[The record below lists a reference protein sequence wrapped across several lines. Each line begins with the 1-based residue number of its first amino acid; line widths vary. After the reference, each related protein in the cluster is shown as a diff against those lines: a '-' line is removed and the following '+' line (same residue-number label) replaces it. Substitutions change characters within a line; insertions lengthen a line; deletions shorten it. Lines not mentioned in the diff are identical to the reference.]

1 MARDG
6 TGATGGLP
14 PYFNIDPDA
23 ALADLD
29 PPTDTAGFAAIA
41 GACARGRADLAGRG
55 LDETGR
61 KQLRLFSTWEITR
74 YLIPVA
80 SAHFRR
86 VLKQNPDLPQGRS
99 ETEGGAK
106 WFTLDEVLR
115 LRAFFGAQGSK
126 AKNYLPYR
134 PEGLAAKLVA
144 VANFKGGVGKTS
156 TAAHLAMSAALD
168 GYRVL
173 VIDLDSQG
181 SMTSIFGGRV
191 EDEWQTAFPLLARHY
206 GEHLR
211 AENQRRMDRGET
223 PTPLDEALVA
233 ALSMSARDVIQT
245 THWPNID
252 LIGAQLNLY
261 WAEFQIPV
269 WRMASRGW
277 KLWDALSDRLAA
289 DGVLADYDLVFI
301 DTPPALGYL
310 TINGLAASD
319 ILLVPLGASFLE
331 FDSTGRFFDML
342 HSTFQSIEEGE
353 NAAARALGRPGMAFE
368 WDAVRA
374 VVTRYDSAQQ
384 GELGA
389 LMQAYLGRTLSPHR
403 QDFTALI
410 GQAGEQV
417 SGIYEADY
425 RDFNRETYARGR
437 ETFDATYAA
446 FKRLLLGI
454 WRRAERAQEE
464 SRAERA
470 QEKASAERAQAE
482 DGAGRPRAGGAGQGR
497 GPGGEGN
504 ERAFQDV

>member
-1 MARDG
+1 MYRLSCYSGENMRHGGQHMAQDI
-6 TGATGGLP
+6 P
-14 PYFNIDPDA
+14 PYFTIDPGA
-23 ALADLD
+23 AEAELGA
-29 PPTDTAGFAAIA
+29 PTTTEGFARIA
-41 GACARGRADLAGRG
+41 AACARGRDDLASRG
-55 LDETGR
+55 LGEEGR
-61 KQLRLFSTWEITR
+61 KRLRPFSTWEITR

-80 SAHFRR
+80 PAHFRR
-86 VLKQNPDLPQGRS
+86 VLRANPDLPQGTS

-115 LRAFFGAQGSK
+115 LRAFFAAQGSR

-134 PEGLAAKLVA
+134 PEGLPAKTIA

-156 TAAHLAMSAALD
+156 TCAHLAMSAALD
-168 GYRVL
+168 GYKVL

-191 EDEWQTAFPLLARHY
+191 EDEWQTAYPLLARHY

-211 AENQRRMDRGET
+211 AENRARAARGET
-223 PTPLDEALVA
+223 PQPLDEALSA
-233 ALSMSARDVIQT
+233 ALEMTAADVIQP

-269 WRMASRGW
+269 WRMAARGW
-277 KLWDALSDRLAA
+277 KLWEALTERLEA
-289 DGVLADYDLVFI
+289 DGVLDQYDLVFI

-310 TINGLAASD
+310 TINGLSAAD

-342 HSTFQSIEEGE
+342 HSTFASIEESE
-353 NAAARALGRPGMAFE
+353 NIAARALGRAGLSFE

-374 VVTRYDSAQQ
+374 VLTRYDAAQQ
-384 GELGA
+384 GELA
-389 LMQAYLGRTLSPHR
+389 SLMQAYLGPTLSPHR

-446 FKRLLLGI
+446 FKRLLVGI
-454 WRRAERAQEE
+454 WTREAAARENRAERA
-464 SRAERA
+464 
-470 QEKASAERAQAE
+470 
-482 DGAGRPRAGGAGQGR
+482 
-497 GPGGEGN
+497 
-504 ERAFQDV
+504 V

>member
-1 MARDG
+1 MSYVFAYIEENTAHGAADMAKDG
-6 TGATGGLP
+6 GALP
-14 PYFNIDPDA
+14 PYFNIDPDT
-23 ALADLD
+23 ALAELD
-29 PPTDTAGFAAIA
+29 APLSTSGFAQIA
-41 GACARGRADLAGRG
+41 QACAQGRSDLTSRGMNEDGHK
-55 LDETGR
+55 T
-61 KQLRLFSTWEITR
+61 LRHFSTWEITR

-80 SAHFRR
+80 QAHFRR
-86 VLKQNPDLPQGRS
+86 VLKLNPDLPQGRS
-99 ETEGGAK
+99 ETETGAK

-115 LRAFFGAQGSK
+115 LRGHFASEGSK
-126 AKNYLPYR
+126 TKEYRPYR
-134 PEGLAAKLVA
+134 PEGLEAKLVA

-168 GYRVL
+168 GYKVL

-181 SMTSIFGGRV
+181 SMTSIFGGKV
-191 EDEWQTAFPLLARHY
+191 EDEWQTVFPLLARHY
-206 GEHLR
+206 AGYLR
-211 AENQRRMDRGET
+211 GENQRRMDRNEA
-223 PTPLDEALVA
+223 PHPLDETLSEAL
-233 ALSMSARDVIQT
+233 DVKASDIIQS

-269 WRMASRGW
+269 WRMAGRGW
-277 KLWDALSDRLAA
+277 KLWDALTETLQA
-289 DGVLADYDLVFI
+289 DGVLDNYDLIFI

-310 TINGLAASD
+310 TINGLAAAD

-342 HSTFQSIEEGE
+342 HSTFASIEDGE
-353 NAAARALGRPGMAFE
+353 NMAARALGRDEMAFQ

-374 VVTRYDSAQQ
+374 VITRYDDSQQ
-384 GELGA
+384 AELGA

-403 QDFTALI
+403 QGFTALI

-454 WRRAERAQEE
+454 WRREELAAEKV
-464 SRAERA
+464 
-470 QEKASAERAQAE
+470 KANSA
-482 DGAGRPRAGGAGQGR
+482 
-497 GPGGEGN
+497 
-504 ERAFQDV
+504 

>member
-1 MARDG
+1 MAKDS
-6 TGATGGLP
+6 GGLP

-23 ALADLD
+23 ALAELD
-29 PPTDTAGFAAIA
+29 TPLSTEGFARIA
-41 GACARGRADLAGRG
+41 RACAQGRSDLASRG
-55 LDETGR
+55 MNEAGE
-61 KQLRLFSTWEITR
+61 KELRLFSTWEITR

-80 SAHFRR
+80 QAHFRR
-86 VLKQNPDLPQGRS
+86 VLKLNPDLPQGRS

-115 LRAFFGAQGSK
+115 LRTHFASEGSK
-126 AKNYLPYR
+126 AKEYRPYR
-134 PEGLAAKLVA
+134 PEGLDAKLVA

-168 GYRVL
+168 GYKVL

-181 SMTSIFGGRV
+181 SMTSIFGGKV
-191 EDEWQTAFPLLARHY
+191 EDEWQTVFPLLARHY
-206 GEHLR
+206 AGYLR
-211 AENQRRMDRGET
+211 AENQRRMDRGDA
-223 PTPLDEALVA
+223 PQPLDETLSEALGVT
-233 ALSMSARDVIQT
+233 ARDVIQP

-269 WRMASRGW
+269 WRMAGRGW
-277 KLWDALSDRLAA
+277 KLWDALTDTLAA
-289 DGVLADYDLVFI
+289 DGVLDDYDLVFI

-310 TINGLAASD
+310 TINGLAAAD

-342 HSTFQSIEEGE
+342 HSTFASIEEGE
-353 NAAARALGRPGMAFE
+353 NMAARALGRDEMAFQ

-374 VVTRYDSAQQ
+374 VITRYDDSQQ
-384 GELGA
+384 AELGA
-389 LMQAYLGRTLSPHR
+389 LMQAYLGQTLSPHR
-403 QDFTALI
+403 QGFTALI

-454 WRRAERAQEE
+454 WRREELASEKERA
-464 SRAERA
+464 
-470 QEKASAERAQAE
+470 
-482 DGAGRPRAGGAGQGR
+482 GAA
-497 GPGGEGN
+497 
-504 ERAFQDV
+504 

>member
-1 MARDG
+1 MAKDG
-6 TGATGGLP
+6 HKAPVELP

-23 ALADLD
+23 ALAELD
-29 PPTDTAGFAAIA
+29 PPTDTGDFARIA
-41 GACARGRADLAGRG
+41 SACAQGRADLASRG
-55 LDETGR
+55 LNEGGGKR
-61 KQLRLFSTWEITR
+61 LRLFSTWEITR

-80 SAHFRR
+80 QAHFRR
-86 VLKQNPDLPQGRS
+86 VLKQNPDLPQGQS

-106 WFTLDEVLR
+106 WFTLDEVLK
-115 LRAFFGAQGSK
+115 LRAFFAAQGSK
-126 AKNYLPYR
+126 AKDYQPYR
-134 PEGLAAKLVA
+134 PEGLPAKLVA

-181 SMTSIFGGRV
+181 SMTSIFGGTV
-191 EDEWQTAFPLLARHY
+191 EDEWQTALPLLARHY

-211 AENQRRMDRGET
+211 AENQRRLDRGEA
-223 PTPLDEALVA
+223 PQPLEESLSA
-233 ALSMSARDVIQT
+233 AMQMRAADVIQK

-269 WRMASRGW
+269 WRMAARGW
-277 KLWDALSDRLAA
+277 KLWDALTDRLEA
-289 DGVLADYDLVFI
+289 DGVLAEYDLVFI

-342 HSTFQSIEEGE
+342 HATFQSIEENE
-353 NAAARALGRPGMAFE
+353 NIAARALGRPEMAFE

-374 VVTRYDSAQQ
+374 VITRYDGAQQ
-384 GELGA
+384 GELAA

-437 ETFDATYAA
+437 ETFDETYAA

-454 WRRAERAQEE
+454 WRRQEREAAGAAAE
-464 SRAERA
+464 
-470 QEKASAERAQAE
+470 
-482 DGAGRPRAGGAGQGR
+482 
-497 GPGGEGN
+497 
-504 ERAFQDV
+504 